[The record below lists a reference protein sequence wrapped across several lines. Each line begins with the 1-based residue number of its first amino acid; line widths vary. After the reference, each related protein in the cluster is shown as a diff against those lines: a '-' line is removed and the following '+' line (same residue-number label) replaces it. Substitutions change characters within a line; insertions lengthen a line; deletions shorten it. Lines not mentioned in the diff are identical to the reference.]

1 MILRS
6 ITIAA
11 DSIASVC
18 EALMSATLAAACPVC
33 GGPLGRHRGGICLS
47 CWAEVEETG
56 SHPTGGRVISSMTV
70 LGRYEGRLAAIVRC
84 LKFDALPRA
93 GTLLGE
99 RLARALLAH
108 PVRVDMVAPV
118 PLHWRR
124 RWARGYNQAER
135 IGRPIAQALGR
146 PLRSEALARAR
157 FTPSQTGRDRRGRVA
172 NVRRAFVVKENVVG
186 KSILLVDDV
195 VTTGATV
202 RECARVL
209 MASGAERVHV
219 AAAAHTFMTG
229 AMGGTLR

>member
-1 MILRS
+1 MILRP
-6 ITIAA
+6 ITIA
-11 DSIASVC
+11 
-18 EALMSATLAAACPVC
+18 EALAGVALAAACPVC
-33 GGPLGRHRGGICLS
+33 EGPLGRQRGGICLS
-47 CWAEVEETG
+47 CWAEIEETG
-56 SHPTGGRVISSMTV
+56 SHPTGGRVIASMTV

-99 RLARALLAH
+99 RLARRLLAH

-124 RWARGYNQAER
+124 RWNRGYNQAER
-135 IGRPIAQALGR
+135 IGRPIAEALGR
-146 PLRSEALARAR
+146 PLRGGTLARTR
-157 FTPSQTGRDRRGRVA
+157 FTPSQTGRDRRGRIA
-172 NVRRAFVVKENVVG
+172 NVRRAFVVKGNVEGRSV
-186 KSILLVDDV
+186 LLVDDV

-209 MASGAERVHV
+209 LAAGAGPVHV

-229 AMGGTLR
+229 TMGGILR